1 MNDAGVE
8 IRNARL
14 SMLSPV
20 LGLAV
25 AVHRTALFNPET
37 YTVRR
42 SVPTNDSLPL
52 KKSLETQRSCTMQP
66 GVTTGL
72 ESVMLHSQAEMVGS
86 TPNLDID
93 AELQSQIYLANW
105 LTLHSVSE
113 EIGKSSRLSDL
124 LQVHGFPQQQHAKM
138 IRTVIASLMARVMT
152 QIAV

>member
-1 MNDAGVE
+1 
-8 IRNARL
+8 
-14 SMLSPV
+14 
-20 LGLAV
+20 
-25 AVHRTALFNPET
+25 
-37 YTVRR
+37 
-42 SVPTNDSLPL
+42 
-52 KKSLETQRSCTMQP
+52 MQP